1 MIKRPIL
8 LILGAGASMPYGF
21 PSGQKLKEDVLLY
34 LDFDSSPNWYHKLEQ
49 LGYKREAVEEFFIAL
64 NYSERNSVD
73 EFLEYRT
80 EFLEIG
86 KIAMTLALYPCEKGF
101 NLFNV
106 EPSWYK
112 YFWSKISTSFD
123 NFENNKFSIIT
134 FNYDRSIEHYLFTSL
149 KYAYGKS
156 DEECADKIK
165 KISIV
170 HPHGKLG
177 SLPWEDGEKRKYK
190 PVLALEKIK
199 TISEQIIVV
208 SEDCSSSDEFKE
220 CYKLLQSAEHI
231 FFLGFGYNDMNLK
244 RLKISDFTS
253 KTPKG
258 TSYGMGFAD
267 IRRVKRKYGINL
279 YHREFKIIDILKD
292 EVPWIS
298 ILD

>member
-1 MIKRPIL
+1 MIKKPTV

-21 PSGQKLKEDVLLY
+21 PSGQKLKEEVLFY
-34 LDFDSSPNWYHKLEQ
+34 LDFGNSQNWYPKFKQ
-49 LGYKREAVEEFFIAL
+49 LGYKREDVEEFFAAL

-80 EFLEIG
+80 KFLEIG
-86 KIAMTLALYPCEKGF
+86 KIAMTLALYPHETHL

-134 FNYDRSIEHYLFTSL
+134 FNYDRSIEHYLFVTL
-149 KYAYGKS
+149 KHAYGKS

-165 KISIV
+165 KIPII

-177 SLPWEDGEKRKYK
+177 SLPWEDGEKRKYE
-190 PVLALEKIK
+190 PVLTLGEIK

-208 SEDCSSSDEFKE
+208 SEDLSSSDEFRE
-220 CYKLLQSAEHI
+220 CYKLLQSAEYI

-244 RLKISDFTS
+244 RLKISDFKS
-253 KTPKG
+253 KTPIG
-258 TSYGMGFAD
+258 TSYGMGLAD
-267 IRRVKRKYGINL
+267 IMRVQHKYSLSL
-279 YHREFKIIDILKD
+279 YSRERKIIDFLKD
-292 EVPWIS
+292 EVPWIY